1 MSEESLN
8 ILIGLIEVC
17 IGFLLGFIIYLF
29 FDRKSRNQS
38 KIVEKHAYTDQL
50 TGRGNR
56 YLFLSV
62 LDKLIAKKKK
72 FAVCFMDLDGFKQ
85 INDSMGHDAGDELL
99 IALANTFDSKLPKNA
114 VAYRLGGD
122 EFAIVIQ
129 DIKTTEDITKLLDDL
144 RDTFRTPFIIENTS
158 ISLEYSLGVA
168 IYPEDADNRK
178 DLINYADDAMYYIK
192 EHGKNDYYFHNKALK
207 AKMENQTKMQA
218 ALKNAYANNQFAISL
233 QPRIDIKET
242 SKICFEAL
250 LYWNHP
256 TLGKLP
262 SSYFIKQA
270 DDMALT
276 IKLDKYVLESVCKGL
291 NELKEKGVKNIKIAV
306 NISNKHASK
315 KDFIDKLCNI
325 LKEYN
330 IGPGEVQIELTDTI
344 ELNKI
349 ENYKMMFERLKE
361 CGADIIINNFEI
373 KYEALELFSGLPVDE
388 IKLSSDYLSEE
399 SKVNPE
405 MLEDVIRLS
414 KKLNY
419 KVIINSIDNE
429 IKLNGAIKN
438 GADKI
443 QGDFLFKKME
453 VELLDEFISEYS
465 SFIYKID
472 NIILTAKNTKK

>member
-8 ILIGLIEVC
+8 ILMDLIKVFT
-17 IGFLLGFIIYLF
+17 GFLLGFIVYLL
-29 FDRKSRNQS
+29 FDRKYRNQS
-38 KIVEKHAYTDQL
+38 KKVEKQAYTDQL

-62 LDKLIAKKKK
+62 LDKLIAKNKK

-129 DIKTTEDITKLLDDL
+129 NIKTTEDVSKLLDDL
-144 RDTFRTPFIIENTS
+144 KETFKTPFVIENTS

-168 IYPEDADNRK
+168 IYPEDADNRN
-178 DLINYADDAMYYIK
+178 DLIVYADDAMYYIK
-192 EHGKNDYYFHNKALK
+192 HHGKNDYYFHNKALK
-207 AKMENQTKMQA
+207 AKMENQNKTQT
-218 ALKNAYANNQFAISL
+218 ALKEAYSNNQFGICL

-242 SKICFEAL
+242 NKIGFEAL

-276 IKLDKYVLESVCKGL
+276 IKLDRYVLESVCKGVK
-291 NELKEKGVKNIKIAV
+291 ELKEKGVTNIKVAV

-315 KDFIDKLCNI
+315 KDFVEKLCSI
-325 LKEYN
+325 LREN
-330 IGPGEVQIELTDTI
+330 DIEAGEIQIELTD
-344 ELNKI
+344 KI
-349 ENYKMMFERLKE
+349 ETNRIEEYKLMFERLKE

-373 KYEALELFSGLPVDE
+373 KYDSLKLFSELSVDE
-388 IKLSSDYLSEE
+388 IKLSAGYLDEE
-399 SKVNPE
+399 SNINPK

-419 KVIINSIDNE
+419 KVIIGSIDNE
-429 IKLNGAIKN
+429 LKLNGAIKN

-472 NIILTAKNTKK
+472 NIILTAKNTKQ

>member
-306 NISNKHASK
+306 NI
-315 KDFIDKLCNI
+315 L
-325 LKEYN
+325 
-330 IGPGEVQIELTDTI
+330 
-344 ELNKI
+344 
-349 ENYKMMFERLKE
+349 
-361 CGADIIINNFEI
+361 
-373 KYEALELFSGLPVDE
+373 
-388 IKLSSDYLSEE
+388 
-399 SKVNPE
+399 
-405 MLEDVIRLS
+405 
-414 KKLNY
+414 
-419 KVIINSIDNE
+419 
-429 IKLNGAIKN
+429 
-438 GADKI
+438 
-443 QGDFLFKKME
+443 
-453 VELLDEFISEYS
+453 
-465 SFIYKID
+465 
-472 NIILTAKNTKK
+472 